1 MTFTKKLAV
10 VGGMVAL
17 VGAAYIGFGTVTTE
31 HKAVAEDKMMMA
43 GGGAPDF
50 TKDESQLGYAIGA
63 QIAEDMKRSNL
74 QSAIDLAAMKA
85 AFDDVFGGAELRMT
99 PEAMVAAQQKYQQ
112 KLQDEYAAKVK
123 ANAEASAAFMQ
134 ANASKEGIVTTDSGL
149 QYKVVREGK
158 GKQPT
163 ATDTVKVHYEGK
175 LADGTKF
182 DSSYDRGQPA
192 DFPVSG
198 VIPGF
203 SEGLMAMKEGAKYTL
218 YIPADQAYGE
228 NGPPSIGPNQALVFE
243 VELVEVL
250 GDEEVTNKKP
260 S

>member
-1 MTFTKKLAV
+1 MTFTKKLAA
-10 VGGMVAL
+10 VGGMVVL
-17 VGAAYIGFGTVTTE
+17 VGAAYVGFGTVTTE
-31 HKAVAEDKMMMA
+31 HKAVAEDKMMTA

-50 TKDESQLGYAIGA
+50 TTDEAQLGYAIGA
-63 QIAEDMKRSNL
+63 QIAQDMKRSNL
-74 QSAIDLAAMKA
+74 QSAVDLAAMKA
-85 AFDDVFGGAELRMT
+85 AFDDVFSGTDLRMT
-99 PEAMVAAQQKYQQ
+99 PEAMQMAQQKYQQ

-123 ANAEASAAFMQ
+123 ANADASAAFM
-134 ANASKEGIVTTDSGL
+134 AENGKKSGIVTTDSGL

-158 GKQPT
+158 GKQP
-163 ATDTVKVHYEGK
+163 AETDTVKVHYEGK

-192 DFPVSG
+192 DFPVRG

-228 NGPPSIGPNQALVFE
+228 NAPASIGPNQALIFE
-243 VELVEVL
+243 VELIEVL
-250 GDEEVTNKKP
+250 GDEEVSNKKP